1 MTLANMRK
9 QGVTHL
15 IAYCLNDFLPPPS
28 ADRRVKVSRRYR
40 GAVVWRRGRVR
51 QVRSAWPAHRRA
63 AKLEGSARHARRL
76 VRPTGDAGRRGVMAR
91 WRVPVCAGSQPD
103 NIPGCITGLMKQSPA
118 EQLEDMQATLVRA
131 IALLE
136 NQKIVEAHRLLFLL
150 RGMIEGALAD
160 AQSGARRR

>member
-1 MTLANMRK
+1 
-9 QGVTHL
+9 
-15 IAYCLNDFLPPPS
+15 
-28 ADRRVKVSRRYR
+28 
-40 GAVVWRRGRVR
+40 
-51 QVRSAWPAHRRA
+51 
-63 AKLEGSARHARRL
+63 
-76 VRPTGDAGRRGVMAR
+76 MAR

-136 NQKIVEAHRLLFLL
+136 NQKIVEAYRLLFLL